1 MKKTIIILTAAVLPF
16 LIYSCSGG
24 ASVSV
29 KSEADSVA
37 YAIGVDVASSL
48 RNMDTTLNINVV
60 AAGLKDAYQGK
71 NKWEHEQAVG
81 FLREYYN
88 VLVPE
93 RAKVAGEA
101 FLSEIESSNKNI
113 QKTESGLLYEIIE
126 PGDPYYKATD
136 IRDRV
141 KVTYEGRLK
150 NDKVFDS
157 SYERGDTAEFGLNRV
172 ITGWGEG
179 LQLIGKGGKIKLYI
193 PSDLAYGPAG
203 QRGTIG
209 PNEPLIFDVEGID
222 VIPYEE
228 PKE

>member
-1 MKKTIIILTAAVLPF
+1 MKKTIIVLTAAILPF
-16 LIYSCSGG
+16 LIYSCNGG

-37 YAIGVDVASSL
+37 YAIGLDVASSL

-60 AAGLKDAYQGK
+60 AAGLKDGYQQK
-71 NKWEHEQAVG
+71 SKWEHEQAVG

-88 VLVPE
+88 DRVPR
-93 RAKVAGEA
+93 RAQEAGEA
-101 FLSEIESSNKNI
+101 FLRDIETSNKNI

-126 PGDPYYKATD
+126 PGDPSFKPTD
-136 IRDRV
+136 MRDRV

-193 PSDLAYGPAG
+193 PAELAYGPAG
-203 QRGTIG
+203 QRGSIG
-209 PNEPLIFDVEGID
+209 PNEPLIFDVELID

-228 PKE
+228 PRE